1 MDVNRKG
8 INLFHFLLSNMGS
21 SLSTI
26 PTITTIHVSFSSLR
40 YHRVQT
46 RHYKASPK
54 QAKPKKEL
62 FPFSESKSSKN
73 LRIAYLLIGLA
84 FCCNLWDCAQLVAKL
99 TGQQKFLDAAALI
112 HTLRWMLRTTN
123 HHGILFLQY
132 MAPF

>member
-84 FCCNLWDCAQLVAKL
+84 CCCNLCDCAQLVAKL